1 MLETDEIIA
10 AAQARTPLIK
20 QGDTL
25 SKDAYFY
32 MGTHVKMVCRKALLL
47 HTSTKCADSLI
58 PFSGFYVKYKCDMC
72 HAETVKVVSKV
83 KMMKIHGSY
92 DCWWNLHCSIRERES
107 LPHISYLQLIQET
120 VDECLSPDDDYS
132 TCCLCNSCYR
142 MIREEARLRY
152 EKFISDPLPWVN
164 THKQEGEEWQW
175 GLIDSM
181 IPYPEDYPGIP
192 DGHLYCGVKLKYCH
206 STYNCYDKEYL
217 LWKKQKEKDT
227 ALQQTNKPHT
237 APAGNTNSEPTGITL
252 KDVSRIEV
260 SDFDLNDG
268 CLHPLIK
275 ALLIMLAVLVGL
287 LLLFGLAK
295 GVVEPSVVVE

>member
-1 MLETDEIIA
+1 
-10 AAQARTPLIK
+10 
-20 QGDTL
+20 
-25 SKDAYFY
+25 

-107 LPHISYLQLIQET
+107 LPHISYLQLIQKT
-120 VDECLSPDDDYS
+120 VDECLSPDGDYS

-275 ALLIMLAVLVGL
+275 ALLIMLAVLVGF
-287 LLLFGLAK
+287 LLLFALAK
-295 GVVEPSVVVE
+295 GVVEPSVAVE